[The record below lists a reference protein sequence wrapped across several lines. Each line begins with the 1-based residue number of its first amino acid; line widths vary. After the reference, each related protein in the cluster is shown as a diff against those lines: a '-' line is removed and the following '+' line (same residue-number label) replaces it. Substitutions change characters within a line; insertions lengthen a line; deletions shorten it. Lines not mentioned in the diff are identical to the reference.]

1 MALPSSMALSL
12 LVTRIRPSAM
22 LESKAVISL
31 FPFFEGKFLFS
42 AFHYIPGSCLF
53 SSSYTPFL
61 IFFVDLKI
69 IVPGV
74 PNQLVCSLLSTV
86 GKISHLPLFDVEP
99 VG

>member
-12 LVTRIRPSAM
+12 LATRIRPSAM
-22 LESKAVISL
+22 LESEAVISL
-31 FPFFEGKFLFS
+31 FPFLKENFFFPHSIIYPAAVCFPAVTRL
-42 AFHYIPGSCLF
+42 
-53 SSSYTPFL
+53 FL